1 MQAQD
6 CQFALALAAVNLFT
20 LGCFSICEGLPL
32 TSPEGDSVALFSERR
47 LLLSLWTPR
56 TSYAGCATSQ
66 RLRSTRLPAMVPK
79 NRIRAVASDMT
90 TLLPISRQQSR
101 VPLRSEDYIRSL
113 KYLYIDKVEQA
124 IATRI

>member
-1 MQAQD
+1 
-6 CQFALALAAVNLFT
+6 
-20 LGCFSICEGLPL
+20 
-32 TSPEGDSVALFSERR
+32 
-47 LLLSLWTPR
+47 
-56 TSYAGCATSQ
+56 
-66 RLRSTRLPAMVPK
+66 MVPK